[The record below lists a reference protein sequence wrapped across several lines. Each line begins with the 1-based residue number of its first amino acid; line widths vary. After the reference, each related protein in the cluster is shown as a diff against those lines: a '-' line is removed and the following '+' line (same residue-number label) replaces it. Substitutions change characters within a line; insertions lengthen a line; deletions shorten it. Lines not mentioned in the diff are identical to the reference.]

1 MAGFGQMAEF
11 LAFIAE
17 YRMNGLDVS
26 CDCYPYYAFSTS
38 IGAATYDEGWMERYH
53 CGYDVIEICEGKYRG
68 QRCTKEIFEEE
79 RREHPEHLTV
89 CYVMKEA
96 DVDRALQDPNVMLG
110 SDGIMNNGQ
119 GHPRA
124 AGSFP
129 RLFAEF
135 VRRGKLSLYEAV
147 KMCTAMPADRMGL
160 PRKGSLQ
167 AGADAD
173 IVIFNPA
180 AVTDR
185 ATFAE
190 PTLPPEG
197 IACVLINGEIALRQG
212 EIINGRLG
220 KAVRKL

>member
-1 MAGFGQMAEF
+1 
-11 LAFIAE
+11 
-17 YRMNGLDVS
+17 
-26 CDCYPYYAFSTS
+26 
-38 IGAATYDEGWMERYH
+38 
-53 CGYDVIEICEGKYRG
+53 
-68 QRCTKEIFEEE
+68 
-79 RREHPEHLTV
+79 
-89 CYVMKEA
+89 
-96 DVDRALQDPNVMLG
+96 
-110 SDGIMNNGQ
+110 
-119 GHPRA
+119 
-124 AGSFP
+124 
-129 RLFAEF
+129 
-135 VRRGKLSLYEAV
+135 
-147 KMCTAMPADRMGL
+147 MCTAMPADRMGL